1 MDATQADATQAVT
14 FTLADETYGAPI
26 AQIQEIVA
34 WAPPVRIPHAPDW
47 IEGLIDLR
55 GTLVPV
61 IDLRK
66 RFALPPAAPT
76 ATTCVIVAMV
86 AGQMI
91 GLMVDAVKE
100 VAYLQTM
107 DQVPS
112 AAKTSRSAFL
122 SGVARI
128 REGAP
133 LVLLVDLD
141 RLLSPDEVQTLQ
153 TV

>member
-1 MDATQADATQAVT
+1 MEAAREATQAVT
-14 FTLADETYGAPI
+14 FMLGEETYGAPI
-26 AQIQEIVA
+26 AQVQEIVA
-34 WAPPVRIPHAPDW
+34 WSPPIRIPHAPGW

-66 RFALPPAAPT
+66 RFAMDPSPALPT
-76 ATTCVIVAMV
+76 RCVIVAQV
-86 AGQMI
+86 AEQPL
-91 GLMVDAVKE
+91 GLLVDAVKE
-100 VAYLQTM
+100 VAFVQTT
-107 DQVPS
+107 DQLPA
-112 AAKTSRSAFL
+112 AAKTAQSAFL

-133 LVLLVDLD
+133 LVLLLDLD
-141 RLLSPDEVQTLQ
+141 RLLSADDLLTLR